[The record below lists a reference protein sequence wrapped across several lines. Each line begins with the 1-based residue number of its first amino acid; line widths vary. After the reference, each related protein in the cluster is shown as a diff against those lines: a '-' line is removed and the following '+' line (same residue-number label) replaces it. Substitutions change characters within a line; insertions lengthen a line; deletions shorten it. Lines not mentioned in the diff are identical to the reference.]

1 MKPEEKTTN
10 KAIKLTE
17 SLGPAKMLILYAGCV
32 LFGLII
38 LIFTYRPLMIELHNA
53 ANKLHEVQTEL
64 LNQRNAITA
73 SDNSNVIGELIR
85 QDDFPLA
92 IAELTEKGRS
102 LGLRF
107 SSIAPQQLQEISC
120 DSVQKQPINF
130 TTESEY
136 KNAGQFMAYVEEF
149 SRSIVE
155 VESLS
160 ICPSEND
167 STKLNVK
174 LVLNLYVEI

>member
-10 KAIKLTE
+10 KTIILTE
-17 SLGPAKMLILYAGCV
+17 SLGPSKTLILCAGCV
-32 LFGLII
+32 LFGLIV
-38 LIFTYRPLMIELHNA
+38 LIFTYRPLVVKLHNA

-64 LNQRNAITA
+64 LNQHNAIAA
-73 SDNSNVIGELIR
+73 SDNSNVKGELIR
-85 QDDFPLA
+85 QDNLSLA

-107 SSIAPQQLQEISC
+107 SSIAQKQLQETTQAGIAKLPIS
-120 DSVQKQPINF
+120 F
-130 TTESEY
+130 TIESEY

-167 STKLNVK
+167 STKLSVK
-174 LVLNLYVEI
+174 LVLNLYMEI